1 MKHPARFFVFLL
13 IALAIGLSLAW
24 VDSRPGWDDTAV
36 MVGAILLITA
46 VFGVLQPRRVWIW
59 ALAIG
64 GWIPLVGIVLHQNY
78 GSLLALGIAL
88 LGAYSGALIRRVLGG

>member
-1 MKHPARFFVFLL
+1 MKHPVRFVVSLL

-36 MVGAILLITA
+36 LVGAILVTTA
-46 VFGVLQPRRVWIW
+46 VFGALQPRRAWIW

-64 GWIPLVGIVLHQNY
+64 GWIPLVGIALNQNY

-88 LGAYSGALIRRVLGG
+88 IGAYGGALIRRVFGG